1 MFAYVVKEFV
11 KETWEVAMVEF
22 EGWPLLETFFPTLV
36 FTLFAPTASTLI
48 IHHGNDGDE
57 CDKTKFPF
65 TEIHLLT
72 VEKKLSLYF
81 LSS

>member
-1 MFAYVVKEFV
+1 MVKEFV
-11 KETWEVAMVEF
+11 KVTWEVAMVEF
-22 EGWPLLETFFPTLV
+22 EGWPLLEMPTLFPTLV

-48 IHHGNDGDE
+48 IYHGNDGDE
-57 CDKTKFPF
+57 CDKTKFPL

-72 VEKKLSLYF
+72 VERKLSLYF